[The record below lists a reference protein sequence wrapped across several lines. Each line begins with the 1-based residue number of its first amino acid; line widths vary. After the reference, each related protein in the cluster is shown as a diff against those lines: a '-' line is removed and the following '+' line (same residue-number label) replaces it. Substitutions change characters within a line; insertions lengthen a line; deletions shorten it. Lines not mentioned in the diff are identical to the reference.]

1 MEKKIFIKVLLI
13 ISGSIGIWI
22 GYSLLFSPV
31 TFEASAGI
39 NLGKDIN
46 LLSEIRAPNGLLLVS
61 GIIIILG
68 AFFSKLTIYSI
79 QLSCLIYL
87 SYGLSRIISI
97 IFDGFPSKPL
107 QIALFVEL
115 LVGLVSL
122 FVLLQ
127 FYKKEIKQ
135 A

>member
-1 MEKKIFIKVLLI
+1 MEKNIFVKVLLI
-13 ISGSIGIWI
+13 ISGIIGIWI

-39 NLGKDIN
+39 NLGEDIN
-46 LLSEIRAPNGLLLVS
+46 LLSEIRAPSGLLLVS

-97 IFDGFPSKPL
+97 IFDGFPSEPL

-115 LVGLVSL
+115 LVGLLCL
-122 FVLLQ
+122 FALLG
-127 FYKKEIKQ
+127 FYKKELN
-135 A
+135 

>member
-1 MEKKIFIKVLLI
+1 MEKNIFIKALLI
-13 ISGSIGIWI
+13 ISGFIGIWI

-31 TFEASAGI
+31 AFEASAGI
-39 NLGKDIN
+39 NLGEDTN
-46 LLSEIRAPNGLLLVS
+46 LLSEIRAPAGLLLVS

-87 SYGLSRIISI
+87 SYGLSRLVSI
-97 IFDGFPSKPL
+97 IFDGFPSEPL

-115 LVGLVSL
+115 LVGLICL
-122 FVLLQ
+122 FVLLR

-135 A
+135 T

>member
-1 MEKKIFIKVLLI
+1 MEKNIFIKVLLI

-97 IFDGFPSKPL
+97 IFDGFPSEPL

-115 LVGLVSL
+115 LVGLICL
-122 FVLLQ
+122 FVLLR
-127 FYKKEIKQ
+127 FYKKEIKLR
-135 A
+135 

>member
-1 MEKKIFIKVLLI
+1 MEKNIFIKVFLI

-97 IFDGFPSKPL
+97 IFDGFPSEPL

-115 LVGLVSL
+115 LVGLICL
-122 FVLLQ
+122 FVLLR
-127 FYKKEIKQ
+127 FYKKEIKLR
-135 A
+135 